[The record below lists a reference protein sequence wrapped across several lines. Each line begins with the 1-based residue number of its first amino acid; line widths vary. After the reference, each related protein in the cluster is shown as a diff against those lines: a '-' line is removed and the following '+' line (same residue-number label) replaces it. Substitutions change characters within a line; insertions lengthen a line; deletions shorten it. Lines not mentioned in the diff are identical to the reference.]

1 MLGSVS
7 VATKLFNACAICRA
21 AVTGKRN
28 ERERVRY
35 NITRS
40 SFVQVAWS
48 TRFLLTISATVFV
61 NSSPICFLSARAPWL
76 DADVHEA
83 ATHCMVA
90 DTAEIASKL
99 SVNRKNS
106 VSHDSYTK

>member
-1 MLGSVS
+1 LLGSVS

-61 NSSPICFLSARAPWL
+61 NSSPICFLSARAPWP
-76 DADVHEA
+76 DANVHEA